1 MSQAPLL
8 DEDFT
13 GATENLDPK
22 VKKSLTDF
30 RKIQAEFKELFE
42 Y

>member
-1 MSQAPLL
+1 MSQTPLL
-8 DEDFT
+8 DVDLT
-13 GATENLDPK
+13 GASENLDPK

-30 RKIQAEFKELFE
+30 KKIQAEFKELFE